1 MSLALGCKTPK
12 IAISIIDA
20 LKKSFTL
27 GFDACSACGEEM
39 IWPWEKEEVA
49 CGGEAIWSWKE
60 EEEEEED
67 KGVLKRVES
76 WVEKDQIVWYD
87 VR

>member
-27 GFDACSACGEEM
+27 GFDACGSVLAAKISACGSME
-39 IWPWEKEEVA
+39 IGA
-49 CGGEAIWSWKE
+49 CGF
-60 EEEEEED
+60 
-67 KGVLKRVES
+67 
-76 WVEKDQIVWYD
+76 
-87 VR
+87 

>member
-1 MSLALGCKTPK
+1 MLVDQCWRQRLVLVGQWRSVLV
-12 IAISIIDA
+12 
-20 LKKSFTL
+20 

-39 IWPWEKEEVA
+39 IWLWEKEEVA